1 MSLKRYEAILALVS
15 FNREMTVDEI
25 AGTLKVNRRT
35 ILRDIDYLRTHKKI
49 KRVGGRKMG
58 IGKALMGKRLA
69 TEASS
74 KWSLKNVT
82 KECH

>member
-1 MSLKRYEAILALVS
+1 
-15 FNREMTVDEI
+15 MTVDEI

-74 KWSLKNVT
+74 K
-82 KECH
+82 CH